1 MKKAFYLIPLVLIF
15 TLSCARTVPKKEAQ
29 IPPKLDNVFNA
40 SFNQTWSAILV
51 GLKWMKW
58 APAFMD
64 EREGVIRLKE
74 AYVYRKSGK
83 LLRIYFWPSKEEAKQ
98 SEIDDYL
105 GKVAYYDNSIFD
117 FDKAVLSQENMGI
130 KVISLS
136 KSQTKVEINYKIK
149 PYLNSGKFA
158 GQVKSN
164 GYIESLLLE
173 KIRERLKGQNLS
185 DSSQIYGKI
194 SN

>member
-1 MKKAFYLIPLVLIF
+1 MVSEMSFIEPPL
-15 TLSCARTVPKKEAQ
+15 EH
-29 IPPKLDNVFNA
+29 D
-40 SFNQTWSAILV
+40 LV
-51 GLKWMKW
+51 KWN
-58 APAFMD
+58 PAFID
-64 EREGVIRLKE
+64 EKEGVIRLKE

-83 LLRIYFWPSKEEAKQ
+83 LLRIYFWPSLEGAKQ

-105 GKVAYYDNSIFD
+105 EKVAYYDNSIFD
-117 FDKAVLSQENMGI
+117 SDKAVLSQENMGI
-130 KVISLS
+130 KVVSLS

-158 GQVKSN
+158 SQVESN

-173 KIRERLKGQNLS
+173 KIREKLKGQRLS
-185 DSSQIYGKI
+185 DSSQIYGKV